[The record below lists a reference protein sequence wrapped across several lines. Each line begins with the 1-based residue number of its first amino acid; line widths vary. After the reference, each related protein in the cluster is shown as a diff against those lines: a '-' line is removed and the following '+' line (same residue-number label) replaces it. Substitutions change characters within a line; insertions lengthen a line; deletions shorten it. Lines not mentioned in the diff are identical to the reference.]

1 MNEEFDRMVD
11 IMDRVQ
17 KRIFDLLVSIGL
29 ILLFF
34 PVFVIVFILVW
45 LDLKQ
50 VLFKQERVGLRGT
63 NFYIWKFRTRRSV
76 SGISE
81 AEVDFHN
88 ERLTE
93 IGRVLRRFKLDELP
107 QLFQVLIGQMSIIGP
122 RPELSEY
129 VIYHKE
135 LREKVLSVKPGL
147 IDLAAVKYFDED
159 RMLQIQNDPKRFY
172 TEVMLED
179 KMQMSLR
186 TIKQS
191 KFNRS
196 LILLK
201 YILKRKYH

>member
-50 VLFKQERVGLRGT
+50 VLFKQERIGLRGT